1 MSKFPMPGSPVRGS
15 KTGKPLMAI
24 FDLLGRSWTIGILWH
39 LSDGGDATFG
49 ELQQRCEAISP
60 TVLTTRLKELRQAGL
75 VERTEHGY
83 SATCLGRELF
93 EMLAPLGKWSRKW
106 ATQVNSGV

>member
-1 MSKFPMPGSPVRGS
+1 MPKFPMPGTPVRGS

-39 LSDGGDATFG
+39 LSDGGDATFV

-60 TVLTTRLKELRQAGL
+60 TVLTTRLNELQQGGL
-75 VERTEHGY
+75 VERTGHGY
-83 SATCLGRELF
+83 TATSLGRELF
-93 EMLAPLGKWSRKW
+93 EMLSPLGDWSREW
-106 ATQVNSGV
+106 AAKINPDL

>member
-1 MSKFPMPGSPVRGS
+1 MSKFPMPGTPVRGS

-60 TVLTTRLKELRQAGL
+60 TVLTTRLKELRRAGL
-75 VERTEHGY
+75 VERTDYGY
-83 SATCLGRELF
+83 SATRLGRELF
-93 EMLAPLGKWSRKW
+93 EMLEPLGKWSREW
-106 ATQVNSGV
+106 ATQINSDV

>member
-1 MSKFPMPGSPVRGS
+1 MSKFPMPGTPVRGS
-15 KTGKPLMAI
+15 RTGKPLMAV

-60 TVLTTRLKELRQAGL
+60 TTLTTRLNELRQGGL
-75 VERTEHGY
+75 IARIDQRYT
-83 SATCLGRELF
+83 ATPLGRELF
-93 EMLAPLGKWSRKW
+93 EMLEPLGEWSREW
-106 ATQVNSGV
+106 AKKISSDL

>member
-1 MSKFPMPGSPVRGS
+1 MSKFPMPGTPVRGS
-15 KTGKPLMAI
+15 KSGKPLMAI

-60 TVLTTRLKELRQAGL
+60 TVLTKRLSELQQGGL
-75 VERTEHGY
+75 IERTDHGY
-83 SATCLGRELF
+83 SATSLGQELF
-93 EMLAPLGKWSRKW
+93 EMLAPIGEWSREW
-106 ATQVNSGV
+106 ASKINPDL